1 MKKANLALSLFVTVM
16 LLAPAG
22 FGFAQSS
29 VDLGDEGAG
38 LLPSNP
44 FYFLKE
50 WGRGFRKLL
59 TFSDVNKA
67 GLELDV
73 LNEKAAELKKL
84 DEITPDNTDALL
96 RAAENYKNAAEE
108 LRNHLN
114 ALKENSDNPD
124 IDRLLTQLADRSLK
138 HQQLFD
144 DLESKFQADEN
155 LRKSLSD
162 LKEELAI
169 TLADAS
175 EKLDS
180 PEKFRARF
188 ESLLEEYGNELGELR
203 VAELVDRLEEKLS
216 PGRAGGDIQKEMSS
230 LKDDLLIKFSGRL
243 QGLQLVSTSSV
254 PALIDQVSGER
265 VRYLKLLDEVREKVL
280 NPDLK
285 NQLNVSRQRLLEKAT
300 EENGIGKEE
309 ATQAIEGAK
318 KIIAEA
324 EEKIISRS
332 GNVRAPV
339 KALLERAKFNLAQAE
354 KLLEEENYGGAFGQ
368 ATASYAAARNAWVQL
383 TPDENTNAQTLESL
397 KAYYDSLVKK
407 AGDAGLTKEQNPKV
421 FELLTD
427 AEKRIV
433 ELSKLVETKAAPEVI
448 AAALRSI
455 KLILATVEEL
465 IGISL

>member
-29 VDLGDEGAG
+29 VDLGDDGAG

-50 WGRGFRKLL
+50 WGRGFRKFL
-59 TFSDVNKA
+59 TFSDVRKA
-67 GLELDV
+67 RLELDV

-84 DEITPDNTDALL
+84 DEITPDNTGALL

-108 LRNHLN
+108 LRNRLS
-114 ALKENSDNPD
+114 ALKENSENPD
-124 IDRLLTQLADRSLK
+124 IDRLLTQLADRGLK

-144 DLESKFQADEN
+144 DLEAKFQTDEN

-162 LKEELAI
+162 LKEELAN
-169 TLADAS
+169 TLAAAS

-180 PEKFRARF
+180 PEKLRVRF
-188 ESLLEEYGNELGELR
+188 ESLLAEHGGELGELR
-203 VAELVDRLEEKLS
+203 IAELVDRLEEKLS
-216 PGRAGGDIQKEMSS
+216 GDIQKEVSA

-243 QGLQLVSTSSV
+243 QGLQLVSASSV
-254 PALIDQVSGER
+254 PVLINQVSGER

-300 EENGIGKEE
+300 EENSIGKEE

-318 KIIAEA
+318 KLIAEV
-324 EEKIISRS
+324 EEKISSRG
-332 GNVRAPV
+332 GNVRASV

-354 KLLEEENYGGAFGQ
+354 KLLEEENFGGAFGQ

-383 TPDENTNAQTLESL
+383 TPDENTNTQTLESL

-407 AGDAGLTKEQNPKV
+407 AGDARLTKEQNPKV
-421 FELLTD
+421 FELLTE

-465 IGISL
+465 ITASLRSAE